1 MATITAFESV
11 TLDGVMQSLGRPDE
25 DARGGFRHGGWGN
38 GYSDEVLMQYVGEG
52 MQRPGELLFG
62 HRTYTDL
69 LSHWTSV
76 ETPNPFTERLVNAHK
91 YVVSRSSATEL
102 PYPNSTLLA
111 GEAVD
116 TVARLRTEG
125 ALPIQIMGSGELV
138 RALHQSGLVDRYILL
153 VHPIVLGS
161 GQRLF
166 GAAQRVDLELERTLP
181 TTTGVLVAEYSVL
194 PCRRK
199 H

>member
-25 DARGGFRHGGWGN
+25 DTRGGFSHGGWGN
-38 GYSDEVLMQYVGEG
+38 GYADEVLMQFLGEG
-52 MQRPGELLFG
+52 MQQPGELLFG
-62 HRTYTDL
+62 HRTYADL
-69 LSHWTSV
+69 LGHWTAV
-76 ETPNPFTERLVNAHK
+76 DTPNPFTERLVNVQK
-91 YVVSRSSATEL
+91 LVVSRSSATEL

-138 RALHQSGLVDRYILL
+138 RALHGAGLIDRYTLL

-166 GAAQRVDLELERTLP
+166 GAADRVDLRLERTLP
-181 TTTGVLVAEYSVL
+181 TTTGLVILEYAVL
-194 PCRRK
+194 PASP
-199 H
+199 